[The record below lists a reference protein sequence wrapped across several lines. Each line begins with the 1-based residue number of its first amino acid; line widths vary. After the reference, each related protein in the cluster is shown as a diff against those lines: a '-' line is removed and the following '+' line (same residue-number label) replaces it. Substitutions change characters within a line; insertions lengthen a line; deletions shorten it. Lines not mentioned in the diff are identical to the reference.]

1 MTEPKLLRFAAVLI
15 VLAAYVFV
23 FRAGEAR
30 IAERLDENAR
40 TVERERAG
48 ERTLAARPGLER
60 RRARLHAQLHAVD
73 LDAARSTLVARFLRD
88 AARVAAAHHATI
100 AAITAGGTQSA
111 VAAAPRDSADP
122 LEAIPLE
129 ITVEGRYAGVL
140 ATMRALSA
148 LRVLADVD
156 VASLARKHADGT
168 DATLTATLHVG
179 LERIAPAQ
187 TAPTGPPDVRAGRG

>member
-1 MTEPKLLRFAAVLI
+1 MTDAKLLRFAAVLI

-23 FRAGEAR
+23 FRSGEAR
-30 IAERLDENAR
+30 IAARLDENAR

-48 ERTLAARPGLER
+48 ERTLAARPDLER
-60 RRARLHAQLHAVD
+60 RRAHLHASLRAVD
-73 LDAARSTLVARFLRD
+73 LDAARSALVARFLRD
-88 AARVAAAHHATI
+88 AARIAAAHHATI
-100 AAITAGGTQSA
+100 AAITAGGTQGTT
-111 VAAAPRDSADP
+111 VAPRDSADP

-140 ATMRALSA
+140 ATMRALSGS
-148 LRVLADVD
+148 RVLADVD
-156 VASLARKHADGT
+156 VASLARKHADGA

-187 TAPTGPPDVRAGRG
+187 TAPTGSADVRAGRG